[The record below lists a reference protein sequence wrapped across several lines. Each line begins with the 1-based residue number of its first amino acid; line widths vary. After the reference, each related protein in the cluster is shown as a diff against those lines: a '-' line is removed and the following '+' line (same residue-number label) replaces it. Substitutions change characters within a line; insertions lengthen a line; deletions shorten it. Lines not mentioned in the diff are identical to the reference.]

1 MKKIKIFVFLALLI
15 VVTPLFL
22 GCGEAT
28 FESTPWV
35 ASESGVAQTITK
47 LDEAKEFLHDVG
59 LPVKF
64 STVTTY
70 NLSKRLDD
78 SGKNLTVREETTT
91 TLYYKSREPSLA
103 EVKTKRFV
111 ENEKTSEVTTLYN
124 NDEGKV
130 YTTSV
135 TFSGERST
143 TTYRVATYS
152 KVDMTFNKILSQTI
166 YTASEKSLTKVNQKT
181 FNDINY
187 YQLVS
192 SSVSVESGLAV
203 LNDSFSESA
212 SLYDDPKLY
221 EVFDKK
227 HDYVLSYSAEFGVD
241 GSGYLD
247 YFAFNYSVSHSNDT
261 RPGERKVYLS
271 VSSKTRLDEY
281 GQDLESPKEVSDK
294 DFYLAS
300 TFMDTVKEVGTN
312 VSYRDSLS
320 SSYNFVTAYRSV
332 DGIFVR
338 TTVYENGIAKG
349 DSRTYF
355 YKTLGSGY
363 EMYELNI
370 REKKYSTTTYEPLLL
385 LFDYSRPFYTKRSDD
400 YMFGTSERYTK
411 IKVKDGEIY
420 SVGVKDS
427 TDWYVTNYGVGMGEF
442 TNVNINDYT
451 LVTE

>member
-1 MKKIKIFVFLALLI
+1 MKKLKVFVFLALVAL
-15 VVTPLFL
+15 VTPLFF

-35 ASESGVAQTITK
+35 ASESSVAETIAK

-70 NLSKRLDD
+70 DLSKRLDD
-78 SGKNLTVREETTT
+78 SGKNVIVREETTT
-91 TLYYKSREPSLA
+91 TLYYKSREPNLA
-103 EVKTKRFV
+103 EVKTKRSIGS
-111 ENEKTSEVTTLYN
+111 ETLSEVTTLYD

-130 YTTSV
+130 YTTSKS
-135 TFSGERST
+135 FSGEDET

-166 YTASEKSLTKVNQKT
+166 YTAKESALTSVNQKT

-192 SSVSVESGLAV
+192 SSVSPESGLAV
-203 LNDSFSESA
+203 LNDEFAESA
-212 SLYDDPKLY
+212 TLYDDPKLY
-221 EVFDKK
+221 QVFDKK
-227 HDYVLSYSAEFGVD
+227 HDYVLNYSAEFGVD

-261 RPGERKVYLS
+261 RPGERSVYLK
-271 VSSKTRLDEY
+271 VSSTTRLDEY
-281 GQDLESPKEVSDK
+281 GQDLEAPSEVSDK
-294 DFYLAS
+294 NFYLAN
-300 TFMDTVKEVGTN
+300 TFVDTVRISGTY

-320 SSYNFVTAYRSV
+320 SSYNFVTAYKAT

-349 DSRTYF
+349 DSKTYF
-355 YKTLGSGY
+355 YKKSGSGY
-363 EMYELNI
+363 DMFELNI
-370 REKKYSTTTYEPLLL
+370 REQKYSLTTYEPLLL
-385 LFDYSRPFYTKRSDD
+385 LFDYSRPFYTKRNND
-400 YMFGTSERYTK
+400 YMFGTSEKYTK
-411 IKVKDGEIY
+411 LNIRDGEIY
-420 SVGVKDS
+420 SVGIKDS

-442 TNVNINDYT
+442 INVNIDDYT
-451 LVTE
+451 FV

>member
-1 MKKIKIFVFLALLI
+1 MKKIKVFVFFALVALI
-15 VVTPLFL
+15 SPLFF

-35 ASESGVAQTITK
+35 ASESGVAEVMTK
-47 LDEAKEFLHDVG
+47 LDKAKEFLHDVG

-103 EVKTKRFV
+103 EVKTTRFV
-111 ENEKTSEVTTLYN
+111 ENEKTSEITTLYN

-135 TFSGERST
+135 TFSGEMPT
-143 TTYRVATYS
+143 TTYHVATYN

-166 YTASEKSLTKVNQKT
+166 YTAKESALTSVNQKT

-192 SSVSVESGLAV
+192 SSVSSESGLAV

-212 SLYDDPKLY
+212 SLYDDPKIY

-241 GSGYLD
+241 NSGYLD
-247 YFAFNYSVSHSNDT
+247 YFAFNYSVSDSNDT

-271 VSSKTRLDEY
+271 VSSKTKLDEY

-294 DFYLAS
+294 DLYLAS
-300 TFMDTVKEVGTN
+300 TFVDMVKQVGTK
-312 VSYRDSLS
+312 VSYKDSLS
-320 SSYNFVTAYRSV
+320 SSYNYVTAYKGV
-332 DGIFVR
+332 DGIFMR
-338 TTVYENGIAKG
+338 TTVYENGIKG
-349 DSRTYF
+349 DSKTYF
-355 YKTLGSGY
+355 YKALESDY
-363 EMYELNI
+363 ERYQLNI
-370 REKKYSTTTYEPLLL
+370 REKKYFATTYEPRILH
-385 LFDYSRPFYTKRSDD
+385 FDYSQPFDTKRNDD
-400 YMFGTSERYTK
+400 YMFGKSERYTK
-411 IKVKDGEIY
+411 VKVKDGKIY

-427 TDWYVTNYGVGMGEF
+427 TEWYVEEYGEGMDEF
-442 TNVNINDYT
+442 TNVDINDYT